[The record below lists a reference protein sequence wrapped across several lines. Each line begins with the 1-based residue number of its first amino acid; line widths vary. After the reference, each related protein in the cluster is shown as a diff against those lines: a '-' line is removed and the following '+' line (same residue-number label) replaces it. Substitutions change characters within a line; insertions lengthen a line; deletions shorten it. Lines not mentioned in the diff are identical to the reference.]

1 MFVIESAEDA
11 RAAVGK
17 EIGTSDWIT
26 VDQHRIDLFAE
37 ATEDR
42 QWIHVDVE
50 RSAGGPYG
58 TTIAH
63 GYLTLSLVPDLM
75 RQVFA
80 VQGAAMGVNYGV
92 DTVRFLTPVPSGSR
106 VRVRVS
112 VRSAEVREDDGLR
125 LGIEAVVELEG
136 APRPACVA
144 TTIALYRFAKND
156 SSPNPEDKA

>member
-1 MFVIESAEDA
+1 MFVIESVEDA
-11 RAAVGK
+11 RAAVGT

-26 VDQHRIDLFAE
+26 VDQRRIDLFAE

-50 RSAGGPYG
+50 RSTAGPYG

-63 GYLTLSLVPDLM
+63 GYLTLSLLPDLM

-80 VQGAAMGVNYGV
+80 VKGAAMGVNYGV
-92 DTVRFLTPVPSGSR
+92 DTVRFLTPVPAGSR

-112 VRSAEVREDDGLR
+112 VRAAELRDDKSLR
-125 LGIEAVVELEG
+125 LGLQAVVELEG
-136 APRPACVA
+136 AERPACVA
-144 TTIALYRFAKND
+144 TTIGLYRFAT
-156 SSPNPEDKA
+156 

>member
-1 MFVIESAEDA
+1 MFVIESVEDA
-11 RAAVGK
+11 KAAVGQ

-26 VDQHRIDLFAE
+26 VDQRRIDLFAE

-50 RSAGGPYG
+50 RSAAGPYG

-63 GYLTLSLVPDLM
+63 GYLTLSLVPHLM

-80 VQGAAMGVNYGV
+80 VKGATMGVNYGV
-92 DTVRFLTPVPSGSR
+92 DSVRFLTPVPAGSR

-112 VRSAEVREDDGLR
+112 VRSAELRDDQSLR
-125 LGIEAVVELEG
+125 LGLQVLVELEG
-136 APRPACVA
+136 AERPACTA
-144 TTIALYRFAKND
+144 TTIGLYRFA
-156 SSPNPEDKA
+156 P

>member
-1 MFVIESAEDA
+1 VFVIESVEDA
-11 RAAVGK
+11 RAAVGT

-26 VDQHRIDLFAE
+26 VDQRRIDLFAE

-50 RSAGGPYG
+50 RSTGGPYG

-63 GYLTLSLVPDLM
+63 GYLTLSLLPDLM

-80 VQGAAMGVNYGV
+80 VKGAAMGVNYGV
-92 DTVRFLTPVPSGSR
+92 DTVRFVTPVPAGSR

-112 VRSAEVREDDGLR
+112 VRSAELREDKSLR
-125 LGIEAVVELEG
+125 LRLQAVVELEE
-136 APRPACVA
+136 AERPACVA
-144 TTIALYRFAKND
+144 TTIGLYRFAT
-156 SSPNPEDKA
+156 

>member
-1 MFVIESAEDA
+1 MFVIESVEDA
-11 RAAVGK
+11 RAAVGT

-42 QWIHVDVE
+42 QWIHVDVD
-50 RSAGGPYG
+50 RSAAGPYG

-63 GYLTLSLVPDLM
+63 GYLTLSLLPDLM

-80 VQGAAMGVNYGV
+80 VKGAVMGVNYGA
-92 DTVRFLTPVPSGSR
+92 DSVRFLTPVPAGSR

-112 VRSAEVREDDGLR
+112 VRSAEQRDDKGLR
-125 LGIEAVVELEG
+125 LGLQAVVELEG
-136 APRPACVA
+136 AERPACVA
-144 TTIALYRFAKND
+144 TTIGLYRFGD
-156 SSPNPEDKA
+156 

>member
-1 MFVIESAEDA
+1 VFVIESVEDA
-11 RAAVGK
+11 RAAVGT

-26 VDQHRIDLFAE
+26 VDQRRIDLFAE

-50 RSAGGPYG
+50 RSTAGPYG

-63 GYLTLSLVPDLM
+63 GYLTLSLLPDLM

-80 VQGAAMGVNYGV
+80 VKGAAMGVNYGV
-92 DTVRFLTPVPSGSR
+92 DTVRFLTPVPAGSR

-112 VRSAEVREDDGLR
+112 VRAAELRDDKSLR
-125 LGIEAVVELEG
+125 LGLQAVVELEG
-136 APRPACVA
+136 AERPACVA
-144 TTIALYRFAKND
+144 TTIGLYRFAT
-156 SSPNPEDKA
+156 